1 MRFDFG
7 FSYRQNMPVIQAIWI
22 HLPATLL
29 LMVSSIALALAVG
42 VAAGV
47 VASMKV
53 RTFWDSLVSVAA
65 MFFFAAPSFWLG
77 IMLIVLFAVKLGWLP
92 VGGMMTTGGGGG
104 MPDSLH
110 HVLHPHLATAP
121 LS

>member
-1 MRFDFG
+1 MLYFDFG
-7 FSYRQNMPVIQAIWI
+7 FSYRQNMPVIDGIWV

-53 RTFWDSLVSVAA
+53 RTFWDSLVSVLA
-65 MFFFAAPSFWLG
+65 MVFFAAPSFWLR
-77 IMLIVLFAVKLGWLP
+77 IMLIVLFSVKLGWLP
-92 VGGMMTTGGGGG
+92 VRGM
-104 MPDSLH
+104 
-110 HVLHPHLATAP
+110 ATIGCGVRILDLLP
-121 LS
+121 P